1 MKIANLKISLLFKQP
16 FFEKKRGNQK
26 IISKVKTWTMTQYI
40 HSPQLV
46 NLTGLKS
53 WDEISQATQ
62 TIEEQFQNKCI
73 NSQVDCCMIS
83 HKGNKSVDLVKL
95 YTELKRVWEEHIAGR
110 IFYPDFNYELN
121 SPSVCYLK
129 PENRDY
135 PTVIIW
141 YTGTYQLMGGKSI
154 QKILESIQIARELID
169 KYQKH
174 HGV

>member
-1 MKIANLKISLLFKQP
+1 MKIANLKISLHFKQP

-26 IISKVKTWTMTQYI
+26 IISKVKTWTMTQYT

-62 TIEEQFQNKCI
+62 TIEDQFQNKCI

-95 YTELKRVWEEHIAGR
+95 YTELKRVWEEDIALTDLSFSG
-110 IFYPDFNYELN
+110 I
-121 SPSVCYLK
+121 SV
-129 PENRDY
+129 NGVAGD
-135 PTVIIW
+135 V
-141 YTGTYQLMGGKSI
+141 
-154 QKILESIQIARELID
+154 
-169 KYQKH
+169 KYFWKQS
-174 HGV
+174 VRR